1 MPSFLASPRALLG
14 NIAYYIALYMVF
26 VITCAFIV
34 ITCAFIIITVNDIV
48 SFFHFAMDS
57 RELGRQVVVLCL
69 GAVLSFVVGFIIGC
83 VLLYTVTRAVLKV
96 QIFWVD
102 ADGNEMIGLHFG
114 FKDKEVVD

>member
-14 NIAYYIALYMVF
+14 NIAYYIAIYMVF

-34 ITCAFIIITVNDIV
+34 ITVNDIV

>member
-34 ITCAFIIITVNDIV
+34 ITVNDIV

-69 GAVLSFVVGFIIGC
+69 GPFLVSSSDSSLAAC
-83 VLLYTVTRAVLKV
+83 CYTRS
-96 QIFWVD
+96 QERCSRF
-102 ADGNEMIGLHFG
+102 
-114 FKDKEVVD
+114 